1 MGQTTQASPALHS
14 ALKDIHN
21 VPNSSAARKVSQH
34 NALDVTDLLKRRML
48 APKLRCTAEE
58 AGVRVEIPPPDVAAT
73 EDHLQSNPVY
83 SPANSSLAHAA
94 SRLAALRA
102 SRQAA
107 PPASPHRQSAS
118 APCSPKGGAPDQA
131 SGSPTSRED
140 GARAARRSH
149 RARRQSTR
157 VAVQRYG
164 EWFTGDDQELDRKLA
179 DYNLDVAAGSPMAEV
194 QQARRAARRE
204 SWIARTQTYAGSSGA
219 SRGGD
224 DVAGQVADV
233 AAQLCAQLD
242 QLVPEQEAAED
253 SAAPRMSLREQ
264 LQASWNGKTYYER
277 LAAMTSEDAAE
288 LEPPRSEAVPASDVR
303 PAEARS
309 AAATEIRREGHAMPA
324 SPAPHARPA
333 TDGAR
338 SGGVSSPMPDS
349 KTPGRARRLSTFN
362 DLTEGLKALRVSGA
376 ARARRSSL
384 GGLVKALT
392 PTRAKEGVPTNPVR
406 APPRPAP
413 ASPARSRPAPA
424 SPAHPSKALASRLVA
439 PSPSAGQ
446 RTPARTSRFAEEGRE
461 FGPPVTEELA
471 AASAAVADLQARLA
485 AAEAAAAEAA
495 EGARRSAAAASASH
509 TQSVLR
515 VSERAAELAD
525 RLEAAESQLS
535 VLLRAASSLQ
545 AVVKE
550 ATAELEEVRGML
562 ACAVMG
568 VPGSRDGP
576 GQQAGGLPPRNP
588 AGRRAGK
595 GGGWR

>member
-58 AGVRVEIPPPDVAAT
+58 AGVRVEVPPPDAAAT

-107 PPASPHRQSAS
+107 PPASPHRQ
-118 APCSPKGGAPDQA
+118 
-131 SGSPTSRED
+131 
-140 GARAARRSH
+140 
-149 RARRQSTR
+149 RQSTR

-424 SPAHPSKALASRLVA
+424 SPAHLSKAPASRLVA

-471 AASAAVADLQARLA
+471 AASAA
-485 AAEAAAAEAA
+485 
-495 EGARRSAAAASASH
+495 
-509 TQSVLR
+509 SVLR